1 MKLESQLMRG
11 AGPIAVLK
19 LLSCRAMYGYEL
31 VEELDKHTAGVLS
44 MGQSTLYPLLY
55 NLEAKGLIK
64 AEWQTAESGRRRKY
78 YKLTPRGGKKLEA
91 DTQQWARLAQAMASL
106 GQLSAPMP
114 SATGGAG

>member
-11 AGPIAVLK
+11 AGPIAVLQM
-19 LLSCRAMYGYEL
+19 LSSRSMYGYEL
-31 VEELDKHTAGVLS
+31 AEELDKQTAGVLH

-55 NLEAKGLIK
+55 NLEGKGLIK

-91 DTQQWARLAQAMASL
+91 DTQQWARLATAMASL
-106 GQLSAPMP
+106 GVFPMGASP
-114 SATGGAG
+114 ATGGAG